1 MDVQIFGSSSKGN
14 CYRLMAGSSPILL
27 EAGLPWKEIQRG
39 CGFKTSELAGCLV
52 SHGHQDHARAVPDL
66 LKAGVDCYMS
76 AGTAEALGVSGH
88 RVHIVRPLEQFEI
101 GECIVLPF
109 DAVHDAPEPL
119 NFLLAHKNGI
129 KAVYITDTAY
139 CKYRFRDLTHI
150 LIEANYA
157 LDLLSQNVQDGTV
170 PVDMK
175 KRLLKTHMS
184 LETCKGF
191 LRANDLSKV
200 EAIYLLHLSDN
211 NSDAE
216 RFKREIQE
224 LTGKEVYIAGT

>member
-1 MDVQIFGSSSKGN
+1 MIEISVLSSGSRGN
-14 CYRLMAGSSPILL
+14 CYQVDGGSPLLL
-27 EAGLPWKEIQRG
+27 ECGVRFQEIQKWM
-39 CGFKTSELAGCLV
+39 GFRVQDLVGCLV
-52 SHGHQDHARAVPDL
+52 SHEHQDHAKAVRDML
-66 LKAGVDCYMS
+66 RAGVDCYMS
-76 AGTAEALGVSGH
+76 QGTREALGVSGH
-88 RVHIVRPLEQFEI
+88 RVHLVKALEQFAV
-101 GECIVLPF
+101 GEWAVLAF

-119 NFLLAHKNGI
+119 NFLLAHRSGI
-129 KAVYITDTAY
+129 KVAYITDTAY
-139 CKYRFRDLTHI
+139 CKYRFRGLTHI

-157 LDLLSQNVQDGTV
+157 LDLLSQNVQNGTV

-200 EAIYLLHLSDN
+200 EAIYLLHLSDG

-216 RFKREIQE
+216 RFKREVQE
-224 LTGKEVYIAGT
+224 LAGKVVYVA

>member
-1 MDVQIFGSSSKGN
+1 M
-14 CYRLMAGSSPILL
+14 
-27 EAGLPWKEIQRG
+27 PWKEIQRG

-52 SHGHQDHARAVPDL
+52 SHDHQDHARAVSDL

-88 RVHIVRPLEQFEI
+88 RVHLVKPLEQFTV
-101 GECIVLPF
+101 GEWTVLAF

-119 NFLLAHKNGI
+119 NFLLAHRSGI
-129 KAVYITDTAY
+129 KVSYITDTAY
-139 CKYRFRDLTHI
+139 CKYRFRGLTYI

-184 LETCKGF
+184 LETCKEF
-191 LRANDLSKV
+191 LQANDLSKV
-200 EAIYLLHLSDN
+200 KEIWLLHLSDG

-216 RFKREIQE
+216 RFRREVQE
-224 LTGKEVYIAGT
+224 LTGKPVYIAG